1 MDSSLFVVKFKSL
14 DDLENVDKEKFN
26 VLKFVEILLLEKE
39 FVSYIGRGLFKVE
52 YNSFVEDFKILDNL
66 KVELDKD
73 KLIGFKLGE
82 IFLVEKEFVCYI
94 GRGLSYVEI
103 KILIVFFENSS
114 IMGIFFFE

>member
-14 DDLENVDKEKFN
+14 DDLENVDKEKIN

-103 KILIVFFENSS
+103 KILIVFFEISS
-114 IMGIFFFE
+114 IMGTIFFE